1 MELAL
6 FSLSI
11 ETMLLESAKDFPDMG
26 FMLSLIIRKDKYIIK
41 IHDDTNVQ

>member
-11 ETMLLESAKDFPDMG
+11 ETMLPELAKDFPDVS
-26 FMLSLIIRKDKYIIK
+26 FMLSLIIRKDKYSDSK
-41 IHDDTNVQ
+41 KGPHVL